1 MPTKPQTKTSARNT
15 PSPSSSS
22 TEKRSVKSA
31 DKDAPL
37 KEDIRLLGRLLG
49 EVLRDQEGD
58 AVFEVVET
66 IRQTAVR
73 FRRESDAKAGA
84 ELDKLLKKLTRDQT
98 NSVVRAFSYFS
109 HLANIAEDQHHN
121 RRRRAHLLAGS
132 APQPSSVAYALSR
145 LDNAGVSGNTVR
157 NFLSESLI
165 SPVLT
170 AHPTEVQRK
179 SILDAEREIARLLA
193 LRDQA
198 MPPKELRDNTELLR
212 ARIATLWQ
220 TRMLRYTKLTVADEI
235 ENALSYYRITFLREL
250 PALYDD
256 IEDEINTQ
264 FPARARSN
272 RSAPSELAPFL
283 QMGSWIGGDRDG
295 NPNVNAGTMQRA
307 LQRQSTTIFDF
318 YLDEVHALG
327 AELSISTLMV
337 DASAE
342 LLALADTSPDTSN
355 HRADEPYRRALI
367 GVYARLAATARN
379 LGVVN
384 ILRQEVGAAAHYDTP
399 QECIR
404 ELQVLIDSLNANH
417 GAALV
422 KPRLAVLKRSIEIFG
437 FHLATL
443 DMRQS
448 SDVHERVLSELFAS
462 AQVET
467 SYASLSEEKKIALLL
482 AELSKPRLLYSPYL
496 TYSDETNS
504 ELTILRAAREIRQ
517 RYGARAIRNYII
529 SHTETASDLL
539 EVLLLQKE
547 TGLLHTAAGK
557 LIELELM
564 VVPLFETI
572 PDLRCAADIM
582 EQWLTLPP
590 VAQLIAKQG
599 KLQEVMLGYS
609 DSNKDGGFL
618 TSNWELY
625 KSETRLVQLFNREGV
640 KLRLFHG
647 RGGTVGRGGG
657 PSYQAILAQPAGTV
671 NGQIRLTEQ
680 GEIIASKFSNPEI
693 GRRNLELLVAATLE
707 ASLMPAN
714 TDAAQNRKLAEFE
727 HIMED
732 LSERAYQAYRNLVY
746 ETPGFTDYF
755 FASTPIAEIAE
766 LNIGSRPASRKS
778 TRRIEDLR
786 AIPWGF
792 SWGQCRLLFPGWYGF
807 GSAVSECL
815 QEGGTKESAKK
826 LATLR
831 AMCKEWPFFAALL
844 SNMDMVL
851 SKTDLA
857 VAS

>member
-272 RSAPSELAPFL
+272 RSAPTELAPFL

-295 NPNVNAGTMQRA
+295 NPNVNADTMQRA
-307 LQRQSTTIFDF
+307 LQRQSSTVFDF

-337 DASAE
+337 DASTD
-342 LLALADTSPDTSN
+342 LLALADASPDNSG

-367 GVYARLAATARN
+367 GVYARLAATARA

-384 ILRQEVGAAAHYDTP
+384 ILRQEVGAAAPYADP
-399 QECIR
+399 QECIA
-404 ELQVLIDSLNANH
+404 ELQVLVDSLNAN
-417 GAALV
+417 
-422 KPRLAVLKRSIEIFG
+422 
-437 FHLATL
+437 
-443 DMRQS
+443 
-448 SDVHERVLSELFAS
+448 
-462 AQVET
+462 
-467 SYASLSEEKKIALLL
+467 
-482 AELSKPRLLYSPYL
+482 
-496 TYSDETNS
+496 
-504 ELTILRAAREIRQ
+504 
-517 RYGARAIRNYII
+517 
-529 SHTETASDLL
+529 
-539 EVLLLQKE
+539 
-547 TGLLHTAAGK
+547 
-557 LIELELM
+557 
-564 VVPLFETI
+564 
-572 PDLRCAADIM
+572 
-582 EQWLTLPP
+582 
-590 VAQLIAKQG
+590 
-599 KLQEVMLGYS
+599 
-609 DSNKDGGFL
+609 
-618 TSNWELY
+618 
-625 KSETRLVQLFNREGV
+625 
-640 KLRLFHG
+640 
-647 RGGTVGRGGG
+647 
-657 PSYQAILAQPAGTV
+657 
-671 NGQIRLTEQ
+671 
-680 GEIIASKFSNPEI
+680 
-693 GRRNLELLVAATLE
+693 
-707 ASLMPAN
+707 
-714 TDAAQNRKLAEFE
+714 
-727 HIMED
+727 
-732 LSERAYQAYRNLVY
+732 
-746 ETPGFTDYF
+746 
-755 FASTPIAEIAE
+755 
-766 LNIGSRPASRKS
+766 
-778 TRRIEDLR
+778 
-786 AIPWGF
+786 
-792 SWGQCRLLFPGWYGF
+792 
-807 GSAVSECL
+807 
-815 QEGGTKESAKK
+815 
-826 LATLR
+826 
-831 AMCKEWPFFAALL
+831 
-844 SNMDMVL
+844 
-851 SKTDLA
+851 
-857 VAS
+857 